1 MSLGLYLLWFGI
13 CWALGR
19 AEEGQGAVFLPSLE
33 DALISLHVNW
43 SAYLSHG
50 VQGLPELLGWPSRW
64 SVLQLTWEEKVPLP
78 DTRQEAIEPSSAC
91 PPVPREFQQR
101 TFRAGRCQGSK
112 DRQEAG

>member
-78 DTRQEAIEPSSAC
+78 DTRQEAIEAFLSMPSSSQRVPAENLQSR
-91 PPVPREFQQR
+91 PVS
-101 TFRAGRCQGSK
+101 G
-112 DRQEAG
+112 